1 MPRLRA
7 LLASLLV
14 GGATLGPGP
23 APGGAPARAA
33 ELLQV
38 RLGDLQLPLNLQQ
51 LQIWSQD
58 PSAAVARSATDD
70 DLALWLD
77 LLEPEARR
85 NLRQLLRSPLL
96 RDRSFSQQLL
106 SSWAGERMLAEVG
119 ALMTGPDGS
128 STAPLLQRTLRR
140 GLEHRGEVTTLELL
154 RDLPVPVLTLQLDGL
169 LAMGQRWRRELDR
182 QTRAFQALPDQ
193 GLPARQLGR
202 RAGLAGA
209 PRRPQR
215 LWLSVPHRG
224 ELLPLSLWLPPRS
237 ARPAPP
243 GRPWLLLMPGL
254 GGTAEQL
261 SWLAAGLAGRGWP
274 GLVLQHP
281 GSDEAALRASLDGD
295 RPPPGAESLPQR
307 QADIRAVLAAQSK
320 GQIPGLAAG
329 SPVVLVG
336 HSLGAVAALLAAG
349 LPPEPDLE
357 GRCRQAIERLPISN
371 PSQLLQCQ
379 LASVPL
385 PPPEPAPTG
394 LRAVVLLNGFGSL
407 LWPRRGLAGLPVPA
421 LVVGGSLDLVTPP
434 LREQLDLFSPP
445 ANPANR
451 LALVQGGSHFSPVRL
466 DPGDGALFRLGDE
479 LVGVEPARV
488 QEALLS
494 LMEEFLDGLQPPAT
508 LVPQRRRQ
516 AGVTTWVLDAESAG
530 RWRRSLSE

>member
-33 ELLQV
+33 ELLRV

-51 LQIWSQD
+51 LEIWSQD
-58 PSAAVARSATDD
+58 PPAAVARSATDD

-96 RDRSFSQQLL
+96 RDRSFGQQLL

-274 GLVLQHP
+274 VLVLQHP

-329 SPVVLVG
+329 SSVVLVG

-349 LPPEPDLE
+349 H
-357 GRCRQAIERLPISN
+357 G
-371 PSQLLQCQ
+371 
-379 LASVPL
+379 
-385 PPPEPAPTG
+385 G
-394 LRAVVLLNGFGSL
+394 
-407 LWPRRGLAGLPVPA
+407 
-421 LVVGGSLDLVTPP
+421 GGS
-434 LREQLDLFSPP
+434 
-445 ANPANR
+445 A
-451 LALVQGGSHFSPVRL
+451 GG
-466 DPGDGALFRLGDE
+466 
-479 LVGVEPARV
+479 PAR
-488 QEALLS
+488 
-494 LMEEFLDGLQPPAT
+494 PAHPR
-508 LVPQRRRQ
+508 LRG
-516 AGVTTWVLDAESAG
+516 A
-530 RWRRSLSE
+530 